1 MRKMWFIGHYY
12 IYFWKLNLTGEL
24 KTYRKDAPCTSFFHH
39 YQKNSSF
46 LDWIGMLL
54 HLPDLVRVLWLNFV
68 VMITVRVGT
77 GFIRLLE
84 ISRSKRH
91 RQVCKKTESRKPGN
105 SCTDMKTVNQIV
117 MIFYRKKKLFILIK
131 LWINATLINVLQ
143 VEKIEI
149 YLEIKSE
156 C

>member
-1 MRKMWFIGHYY
+1 MLWWLLYGLEPVLDFSKYPDQKDIG
-12 IYFWKLNLTGEL
+12 
-24 KTYRKDAPCTSFFHH
+24 RCA
-39 YQKNSSF
+39 
-46 LDWIGMLL
+46 
-54 HLPDLVRVLWLNFV
+54 
-68 VMITVRVGT
+68 IT
-77 GFIRLLE
+77 E
-84 ISRSKRH
+84 N
-91 RQVCKKTESRKPGN
+91 RKPGN

-143 VEKIEI
+143 VEQIEI